1 MKIGIIGLG
10 LIGGSFALAAKKYTV
25 GVRLYG
31 QDHNPDHL
39 AEALSLGII
48 DQPLEVQDY
57 AAMDVILLAIPVD
70 ACLTVTLPL
79 LDQINDN
86 TLLLDAGSTKAAI
99 CKLVEL
105 HPKRNQ
111 FFSDPPYCR
120 NRIFGPFCG
129 FF

>member
-79 LDQINDN
+79 LD
-86 TLLLDAGSTKAAI
+86 
-99 CKLVEL
+99 
-105 HPKRNQ
+105 
-111 FFSDPPYCR
+111 
-120 NRIFGPFCG
+120 
-129 FF
+129 